1 MRCGG
6 STGGLRA
13 CNDQQSSGG
22 GSVQEGGEGGGAES
36 AEYSWHSKCSA
47 VRLERCHCVDVP
59 VSGLRLERW
68 GRRPTSHHRVH
79 VHVSIARRRALV
91 YACMELCLDG
101 RG

>member
-36 AEYSWHSKCSA
+36 AESAESAEYSWHSKCSA
-47 VRLERCHCVDVP
+47 VRLEAGAVP
-59 VSGLRLERW
+59 LC
-68 GRRPTSHHRVH
+68 GRAS
-79 VHVSIARRRALV
+79 
-91 YACMELCLDG
+91 E
-101 RG
+101 